1 MTRYQ
6 FSRDHTDG
14 YVNHSQQSTMISN
27 TCQDW
32 QRGFAQGFEGLD
44 CKKYHPKEQ
53 ILVSLEEYERAF
65 SEYKLWFKSHV
76 YQTTQYS
83 IFPIERQNLNQIM
96 QLLDSYLKY

>member
-1 MTRYQ
+1 MTKYQ

-44 CKKYHPKEQ
+44 CEKYHP
-53 ILVSLEEYERAF
+53 
-65 SEYKLWFKSHV
+65 
-76 YQTTQYS
+76 
-83 IFPIERQNLNQIM
+83 IE
-96 QLLDSYLKY
+96 